1 MTSKKNMTTNRK
13 PRRIHRDK
21 GGRKKGQKSVS
32 DIILMGRRLL
42 HFMTIIGAQKMNRYI
57 EAGIKAILLLVCTV
71 YVLWVT
77 DTLHI
82 MMGWPY

>member
-1 MTSKKNMTTNRK
+1 VEEKKDRSQF
-13 PRRIHRDK
+13 P
-21 GGRKKGQKSVS
+21 G
-32 DIILMGRRLL
+32 IILMGRRSL

-77 DTLHI
+77 DTIHI

>member
-1 MTSKKNMTTNRK
+1 
-13 PRRIHRDK
+13 
-21 GGRKKGQKSVS
+21 
-32 DIILMGRRLL
+32 
-42 HFMTIIGAQKMNRYI
+42 MNRYI
-57 EAGIKAILLLVCTV
+57 EAGIKAILFMMGTV

>member
-1 MTSKKNMTTNRK
+1 
-13 PRRIHRDK
+13 
-21 GGRKKGQKSVS
+21 
-32 DIILMGRRLL
+32 
-42 HFMTIIGAQKMNRYI
+42 MTIIGAQKMNRYI